1 MSERLQL
8 ILFGWSGLLTGM
20 KKLLCM
26 GLHLH
31 MGSSLEQVED
41 NFHVGADTQ
50 TFSPCSKVQL
60 GILLKRNDLPMI

>member
-1 MSERLQL
+1 MVRTVNWDEEVTVNGATSTH
-8 ILFGWSGLLTGM
+8 G
-20 KKLLCM
+20 KL
-26 GLHLH
+26 
-31 MGSSLEQVED
+31 SSLEQVED